1 MNRILLLVL
10 GLFMFSNIIA
20 QSGTLK
26 RYTFKKATIT
36 YKLSGDFDGTRT
48 VYIDDYGAKQ
58 AEYWEGTYE
67 KRQPGPNER
76 VVFKFH
82 DIYVDKLKYEIN
94 DIDYY
99 SLISFNPFY
108 FYGQGASSEKAAN
121 EAILEALQ
129 YTKTDRVEKVG
140 DEECSV
146 WVQHIRFIFE
156 IDNYSWFND
165 KFIET
170 KYQFG
175 FLKTLQLAGAIGTAT
190 IEKVD
195 YDAEIPA
202 SIFSDFPDFYLY
214 QYAEGTDRQGNSYDD
229 QVFTSDEEKQKF
241 EDNLKQK
248 AFVPGRDIN
257 KESFMMSIQAFSDQ
271 YLSEE
276 VYTDFDN
283 DNGYINAQFQIKENT
298 DSTKEETVVIDIRYR
313 IGLNKLYL
321 DDYKRSFN
329 HFTTNELKHFD
340 LDGRKA
346 IYIAGTK
353 DEDGEQEPLS
363 VIAFNDKGKYC
374 VQFKVYGKYTQAEML
389 EMLKQTKILDL

>member
-10 GLFMFSNIIA
+10 GLFMLNTMIA

-26 RYTFKKATIT
+26 RYSFKKATIT

-48 VYIDDYGAKQ
+48 IYIDDYGAKQ

-67 KRQPGPNER
+67 KRQPGPNVR
-76 VVFKFH
+76 VAFKFH
-82 DIYVDKLKYEIN
+82 DIYTGKLKYEIN
-94 DIDYY
+94 DKDYY
-99 SLISFNPFY
+99 SLITSNPYY
-108 FYGQGASSEKAAN
+108 FYAQGKSDLKAAN
-121 EAILEALQ
+121 EAILEGLQ
-129 YTKTDRVEKVG
+129 FEKTDRVEKVG

-146 WVQHIRFIFE
+146 WVQHIRFMFE

-170 KYQFG
+170 KFQFG
-175 FLKTLQLAGAIGTAT
+175 FLKTLQLVGAIGTAT

-214 QYAEGTDRQGNSYDD
+214 QYAESSDRQGNSFDD
-229 QVFTSDEEKQKF
+229 QVFASDEEKQKF

-248 AFVPGRDIN
+248 AFVPERDIN
-257 KESFMMSIQAFSDQ
+257 KEKLTTGVQTFSDQ

-276 VYTDFDN
+276 VYSDFDN
-283 DNGYINAQFQIKENT
+283 DNGFISIQFQIKENT
-298 DSTKEETVVIDIRYR
+298 ENTKEETVVIDIRYR
-313 IGLNKLYL
+313 IGLDKLYL

-329 HFTTNELKHFD
+329 NFTTNELNHFD
-340 LDGRKA
+340 LDGREA

-353 DEDGEQEPLS
+353 NDDGEEPLS

>member
-1 MNRILLLVL
+1 
-10 GLFMFSNIIA
+10 MFSNIIA
-20 QSGTLK
+20 QSGTQK

-76 VVFKFH
+76 VAFKFH
-82 DIYVDKLKYEIN
+82 NIYVDKLEYEIN
-94 DIDYY
+94 DVDFY
-99 SLISFNPFY
+99 SLITSNPYY
-108 FYGQGASSEKAAN
+108 FYAQGASSEKAAN
-121 EAILEALQ
+121 EAILESLQ
-129 YTKTDRVEKVG
+129 YEKTDRVEKVG
-140 DEECSV
+140 NEECTV
-146 WVQHIRFIFE
+146 WVQHIRFMFE

-170 KYQFG
+170 KFQFG
-175 FLKTLQLAGAIGTAT
+175 FLKTLQLAKAIGTAT
-190 IEKVD
+190 MEKID
-195 YDAEIPA
+195 YDAEIPT
-202 SIFSDFPDFYLY
+202 SVFTDFPDYYLY
-214 QYAEGTDRQGNSYDD
+214 QYAESTDRQGNSFDD
-229 QVFTSDEEKQKF
+229 QVFASDEEKQKF
-241 EDNLKQK
+241 ENELKLK
-248 AFVPGRDIN
+248 SFVPGRDIN
-257 KESFMMSIQAFSDQ
+257 KESFTMNLQAFSDQ
-271 YLSEE
+271 YLSQE
-276 VYTDFDN
+276 VSVDFDN
-283 DNGYINAQFQIKENT
+283 DNAYINTQFQIKEYT
-298 DSTKEETVVIDIRYR
+298 DTTKDEAVVIDIRYR

-329 HFTTNELKHFD
+329 HFTTNELNHFD

-353 DEDGEQEPLS
+353 DQGGEQEPLS

-389 EMLKQTKILDL
+389 EMLKQTNILDL